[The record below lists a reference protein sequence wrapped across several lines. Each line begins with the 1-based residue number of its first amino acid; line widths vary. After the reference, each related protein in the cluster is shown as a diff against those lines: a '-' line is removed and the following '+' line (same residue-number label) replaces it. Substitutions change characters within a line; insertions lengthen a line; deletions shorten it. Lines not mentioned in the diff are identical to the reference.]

1 MDQDLW
7 RLMAITREGLGA
19 GTTVRVRVG
28 GDPDAMARAMAV
40 EMAGLIRESM
50 RHGRPVAAIV
60 PVGPVG
66 QYEPLARIIDRDRL
80 DCSRVT
86 FINMDEFLGDDD
98 GGDGWIDPRHPLS
111 FRGFMDRAFYD
122 RLPADARFLPENRIF
137 PDPGDPEALARLI
150 DDRGGVDVCFGG
162 IGLNGHLA
170 FNEPEDADVDEFAAR
185 PARVLA
191 IDPASRAHMAV
202 NLSCALD
209 LIPRRAV
216 TVGMAEILAARRLS
230 IHANRPWQCGI
241 VRQAL
246 HGPVT
251 PLCPASYLQRHR
263 DAWLTVADFV
273 AEPREIRL
281 R

>member
-1 MDQDLW
+1 MDPW
-7 RLMAITREGLGA
+7 RLMAIPRDALGR

-28 GDPDAMARAMAV
+28 GDVDDLSALMAE
-40 EMAGLIRESM
+40 EMAELIREAM
-50 RHGRPVAAIV
+50 RRGRGACAIV

-66 QYEPLARIIDRDRL
+66 QYELLARIIDAERL

-86 FINMDEFLGDDD
+86 FLNMDEFLDD
-98 GGDGWIDPRHPLS
+98 GGGWLAPEHPLS

-122 RLPADARFLPENRIF
+122 RLPKSSRFLHGNRIF
-137 PDPGDPEALARLI
+137 PDPRDLASLADAIR
-150 DDRGGVDVCFGG
+150 DRGGVDVCFGG

-170 FNEPEDADVDEFAAR
+170 FNEPEEVDVETFAAR
-185 PARVLA
+185 PARVLDVA
-191 IDPASRAHMAV
+191 PASRAHMAV

-216 TVGMAEILAARRLS
+216 TVGMAEILASRRLS
-230 IHANRPWQCGI
+230 LYANRPWQCGV

-251 PLCPASYLQRHR
+251 PACPASFLRRHP
-263 DAWLTVADFV
+263 DACLTVADFV
-273 AEPREIRL
+273 AEPREVRL